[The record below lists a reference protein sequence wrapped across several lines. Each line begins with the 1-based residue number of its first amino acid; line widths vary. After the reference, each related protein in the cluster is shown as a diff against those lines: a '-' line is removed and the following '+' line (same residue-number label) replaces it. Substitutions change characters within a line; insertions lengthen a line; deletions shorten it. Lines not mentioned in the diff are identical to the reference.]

1 MLRRG
6 ISHIYN
12 LEGLMTFRKFTN
24 LLLSI
29 FLAFAFISCNQV
41 AGGIEDGTSMAS
53 LKISVENEPLNRSI
67 IADEA
72 DIFKVGDAGLTYV
85 LSGISKE
92 SGKTLD
98 AQTVTLTEKS
108 TGHYSFNET
117 IYLAAKKWVL
127 TLVAYTTYNG
137 ENDPGNVAVLKGT
150 SLVDLT
156 NGTGTANFVMG
167 IKGLSTKAQATITAK
182 IPDSDKLTSKYTIG
196 IYNKRDGSVIT
207 EKKDVAVTASTEFD
221 INYIAD
227 PVEPGNYI
235 FKVIFYDI
243 AGKVVGSYFD
253 TIIFE
258 PGVNFDYDLGTIDV
272 IGKKP
277 AIPEN
282 LKVFLINDSETLDTY
297 NVRVTWDRSALTA
310 NYELEL
316 ITFTSDGNPSD
327 TKTSKIY
334 GIKSM
339 DPDDDTLVDFV
350 GSNIIGPDS
359 SAMLSCDNSC
369 VLTLQLGK
377 VYEIKLRARNYI
389 AASEWQERID
399 ADDETGYTGFKIG
412 NEAAPIRI
420 NRLRI
425 DYNLSSGTLK
435 EFTGGTETATY
446 TQKYAEYK
454 SWNSTLPSTDL
465 LSISETEPQD
475 GYTLKFGDSQFK
487 GWYEDSTETATE
499 VTNFSY
505 TNLSVVAKYGQSFAS
520 DISNAEREKDLERS
534 DIKISAKNDGT
545 TFAEVTADALSGSY
559 IIPRLDDNGKLNT
572 IKVAVNTTDEKYTDV
587 RFTITS
593 TVSQIIYNLSTK
605 ELVNSI
611 ETEFK
616 TDEFDAGK
624 YQITVTA
631 NTKNSTNREQ
641 QFIIELQ

>member
-1 MLRRG
+1 
-6 ISHIYN
+6 
-12 LEGLMTFRKFTN
+12 MTFRKFTN
-24 LLLSI
+24 LLLSVL
-29 FLAFAFISCNQV
+29 LAFAFISCNQV
-41 AGGIEDGTSMAS
+41 AGGIEDGASMAS

-67 IADEA
+67 MASDT
-72 DIFKVGDAGLTYV
+72 DIFKVGNAGITYI
-85 LSGISKE
+85 LSGVSKE
-92 SGKTLD
+92 SGKNLD
-98 AQTVTLTEKS
+98 PTTVTLTEKGADLY
-108 TGHYSFNET
+108 TFNET

-167 IKGLSTKAQATITAK
+167 IKGLSTKATATITAK
-182 IPDSDKLTSKYTIG
+182 VPDSDQLTSKYTIG

-207 EKKDVAVTASTEFD
+207 EKQDVGVTASTEFN
-221 INYIAD
+221 INYTAD

-235 FKVIFYDI
+235 FKVIFYNL

-253 TIIFE
+253 TIIIE
-258 PGVNFDYDLGTIDV
+258 PGVNFTYDLGTLDV

-277 AIPEN
+277 SVPEN
-282 LKVFLINDSETLDTY
+282 LKAFLVNDSETLDTY
-297 NVRVTWDRSALTA
+297 DVLVTWDRSALTA

-339 DPDDDTLVDFV
+339 DPNDDTLENFV

-377 VYEIKLRARNYI
+377 VYEIRLRARNYI

-399 ADDETGYTGFKIG
+399 ADDETGYTGFKAG
-412 NEAAPIRI
+412 DDENPIRI

-435 EFTGGTETATY
+435 EFTGGAETAKY

-454 SWNSTLPSTDL
+454 SWHQNLADTTL
-465 LSISETEPQD
+465 LSISETEPQA
-475 GYTLKFGDSQFK
+475 GYTLKFGDSQFT
-487 GWYEDSTETATE
+487 GWYENSTETAAKVE
-499 VTNFSY
+499 NFTY
-505 TNLSVVAKYGQSFAS
+505 KNLSVVAKYGQSFGS

-534 DIKISAKNDGT
+534 DIKISAKNDGAAFT
-545 TFAEVTADALSGSY
+545 DITADTNSGSY
-559 IIPRLDDNGKLNT
+559 IIPRLDDKGDLNT

-593 TVSQIIYNLSTK
+593 TISQIIYNLSTK
-605 ELVNSI
+605 EVLDSM

-641 QFIIELQ
+641 QFIIEIQ

>member
-1 MLRRG
+1 
-6 ISHIYN
+6 
-12 LEGLMTFRKFTN
+12 MTFRKFTN

-67 IADEA
+67 MAGDA
-72 DIFKVGDAGLTYV
+72 DIFKVGDAGITYI
-85 LSGISKE
+85 LSGVSKE
-92 SGKTLD
+92 SGKKLD
-98 AQTVTLTEKS
+98 PTTVTLTEKGE
-108 TGHYSFNET
+108 GHYTFNET

-127 TLVAYTTYNG
+127 TLVAYTTYIG
-137 ENDPGNVAVLKGT
+137 ENDPGNVAVLKGI

-156 NGTGTANFVMG
+156 NGNGTANFVMG

-182 IPDSDKLTSKYTIG
+182 IPDSDKLTTSYTIG
-196 IYNKRDGSVIT
+196 IYNKRDGSKIT
-207 EKKDVAVTASTEFD
+207 EQNNPITSATEFN
-221 INYIAD
+221 INYTAD

-235 FKVIFYDI
+235 FKVIFRNQD
-243 AGKVVGSYFD
+243 KVVGSYFD
-253 TIIFE
+253 TIIIE
-258 PGVNFDYDLGTIDV
+258 PGVNFTYDLGTLDV

-277 AIPEN
+277 SVPEN
-282 LKVFLINDSETLDTY
+282 LKAFLVNNSETLDTY
-297 NVRVTWDRSALTA
+297 DVLVTWDRSALAA

-316 ITFTSDGNPSD
+316 ITFTTDGNPND

-339 DPDDDTLVDFV
+339 DPDNDTLENFV
-350 GSNIIGPDS
+350 GSSIIGPES

-377 VYEIKLRARNYI
+377 VYEIRLRARNYI

-399 ADDETGYTGFKIG
+399 AVDETGYTGFKIG

-454 SWNSTLPSTDL
+454 SWNSTLASTEL

-487 GWYEDSTETATE
+487 GWYEDSTETAE
-499 VTNFSY
+499 KVENFTY
-505 TNLSVVAKYGQSFAS
+505 KNLSVVAKYGQSFAS
-520 DISNAEREKDLERS
+520 DISNTEREKDLERD
-534 DIKISAKNDGT
+534 DIKIYAKNDGT
-545 TFAEVTADALSGSY
+545 NSVEVTADALSGSY
-559 IIPRLDDNGKLNT
+559 IIPRLDNNGKLNT
-572 IKVAVNTTDEKYTDV
+572 IKVTVNTTGEKYTDV

-593 TVSQIIYNLSTK
+593 TVSQIIYNLSTN
-605 ELVNSI
+605 ELVDSM
-611 ETEFK
+611 ETEF
-616 TDEFDAGK
+616 TTGEFDAGK

>member
-1 MLRRG
+1 
-6 ISHIYN
+6 
-12 LEGLMTFRKFTN
+12 MTFRKFTN
-24 LLLSI
+24 LLLSVL
-29 FLAFAFISCNQV
+29 LAFAFISCNQV
-41 AGGIEDGTSMAS
+41 AGGIEDGGSMAS

-67 IADEA
+67 MASDTE
-72 DIFKVGDAGLTYV
+72 IFEVGDTGITYV

-98 AQTVTLTEKS
+98 ATTVTLTEQG

-117 IYLAAKKWVL
+117 IYLAAKKWLL
-127 TLVAYTTYNG
+127 TLVAYKTYNG
-137 ENDPGNVAVLKGT
+137 ENDPGNIAVLKGT

-167 IKGLSTKAQATITAK
+167 IKGLTTTAQATITAK
-182 IPDSDKLTSKYTIG
+182 VPDSDKLTSKYTIG
-196 IYNKRDGSVIT
+196 IYDKRNDSVIT
-207 EKKDVAVTASTEFD
+207 EKRDVAVTASTEFN
-221 INYIAD
+221 INYTTDSVA
-227 PVEPGNYI
+227 PGNYI
-235 FKVIFYDI
+235 FKVIFYDK

-258 PGVNFDYDLGTIDV
+258 PGVNFTKDLGTIDV

-277 AIPEN
+277 AIPKN

-316 ITFTSDGNPSD
+316 ITFNTDGNSSD

-339 DPDDDTLVDFV
+339 DPNDDTLENFV
-350 GSNIIGPDS
+350 GSSIIGPDS

-377 VYEIKLRARNYI
+377 VYEIRLRARNYI
-389 AASEWQERID
+389 AASQWQERID
-399 ADDETGYTGFKIG
+399 ADDEAGFTGFKTEDDA
-412 NEAAPIRI
+412 NPIRI

-435 EFTGGTETATY
+435 EFTGGAETVSY

-454 SWNSTLPSTDL
+454 SWNSTLASTDL

-475 GYTLKFGDSQFK
+475 GYTLKFGDSQFT
-487 GWYEDSTETATE
+487 GWYENSTETAAKVE
-499 VTNFSY
+499 NFTY
-505 TNLSVVAKYGQSFAS
+505 KNLSVVAKYAQSLGS

-534 DIKISAKNDGT
+534 DIKIYAKNDGT
-545 TFAEVTADALSGSY
+545 NSAEITANALSGSY
-559 IIPRLDDNGKLNT
+559 IIPRLDDNGDLNT
-572 IKVAVNTTDEKYTDV
+572 IKVAVNTTGEKYTDV
-587 RFTITS
+587 KFTLTS
-593 TVSQIIYNLSTK
+593 TISQITYNFSTD
-605 ELVNSI
+605 ELFDSMA
-611 ETEFK
+611 TEF
-616 TDEFDAGK
+616 TTSEFDAGK
-624 YQITVTA
+624 YQLTVIA

-641 QFIIELQ
+641 QFIIEIQ

>member
-1 MLRRG
+1 
-6 ISHIYN
+6 
-12 LEGLMTFRKFTN
+12 MTFRKFTN
-24 LLLSI
+24 LLLSVL
-29 FLAFAFISCNQV
+29 LAFAFISCNQV
-41 AGGIEDGTSMAS
+41 AGGIEDGASMAS

-67 IADEA
+67 MASNTE
-72 DIFKVGDAGLTYV
+72 IFKVGAAGITYI
-85 LSGISKE
+85 LSGVSKE
-92 SGKTLD
+92 SGKKLD
-98 AQTVTLTEKS
+98 PTDVTLTEKGE
-108 TGHYSFNET
+108 GHYTFNET

-137 ENDPGNVAVLKGT
+137 ENDPGNIAVLKGT

-167 IKGLSTKAQATITAK
+167 IKGLTTTAQATITAK
-182 IPDSDKLTSKYTIG
+182 VPDSDKLTSKYTIG
-196 IYNKRDGSVIT
+196 IYDKRNDSVIT
-207 EKKDVAVTASTEFD
+207 EKRDVAVTASTEFN
-221 INYIAD
+221 INYITE

-258 PGVNFDYDLGTIDV
+258 PGVNFTKDLGTIDV

-297 NVRVTWDRSALTA
+297 NVRVTWDRSVLTA

-316 ITFTSDGNPSD
+316 ITFNTDGKPSD

-339 DPDDDTLVDFV
+339 DEAEPTLEDFV
-350 GSNIIGPDS
+350 GSSIIGPDS

-369 VLTLQLGK
+369 ILTLQLGK
-377 VYEIKLRARNYI
+377 VYEIRLRARNYI

-399 ADDETGYTGFKIG
+399 ADDEIGFTGFKVRDDA
-412 NEAAPIRI
+412 NPIRI

-435 EFTGGTETATY
+435 EFTGGAETSY

-454 SWNSTLPSTDL
+454 SWNSTLVNTEL

-475 GYTLKFGDSQFK
+475 GYTLKFGDSQFT
-487 GWYEDSTETATE
+487 GWYEDSTENAAKVE
-499 VTNFSY
+499 NFTY
-505 TNLSVVAKYGQSFAS
+505 KNLSVVAKYGQALTS
-520 DISNAEREKDLERS
+520 DITNAEREKDLERR
-534 DIKISAKNDGT
+534 DIKIYSKNDGT
-545 TFAEVTADALSGSY
+545 TSTEVTADPLSGSY
-559 IIPRLDDNGKLNT
+559 IIPRLDDNGDLNT

-593 TVSQIIYNLSTK
+593 TISQIIYNLSTK
-605 ELVNSI
+605 EVLDSM

-616 TDEFDAGK
+616 TGEFDAGK
-624 YQITVTA
+624 YQITVIA

-641 QFIIELQ
+641 QFIIEIQ

>member
-1 MLRRG
+1 
-6 ISHIYN
+6 
-12 LEGLMTFRKFTN
+12 MTFRKFTN

-67 IADEA
+67 MASDT
-72 DIFKVGDAGLTYV
+72 DIFKVGDAGITYI
-85 LSGISKE
+85 LSGVSKE
-92 SGKTLD
+92 SGKTL
-98 AQTVTLTEKS
+98 APQPVTLTEKS
-108 TGHYSFNET
+108 ADHYTFNET

-127 TLVAYTTYNG
+127 TLVAYKTYIG
-137 ENDPGNVAVLKGT
+137 ENDPGNIAVLKGT

-167 IKGLSTKAQATITAK
+167 IKGLTTTAQATITAK
-182 IPDSDKLTSKYTIG
+182 VPDSDKLTSKYTIG
-196 IYNKRDGSVIT
+196 IYDKRNDSVIT
-207 EKKDVAVTASTEFD
+207 EKRDVAVTASTEFN
-221 INYIAD
+221 INYITE

-258 PGVNFDYDLGTIDV
+258 PGVNFAYDLGTLDV

-277 AIPEN
+277 SVPEN
-282 LKVFLINDSETLDTY
+282 LKAFLVNDSETLDTY
-297 NVRVTWDRSALTA
+297 DVRVTWNRSALAA

-316 ITFTSDGNPSD
+316 ITFTTDGNPSD

-339 DPDDDTLVDFV
+339 DPDDDTLENFV
-350 GSNIIGPDS
+350 GSSIIGPDS

-389 AASEWQERID
+389 AASEWQTRLD
-399 ADDETGYTGFKIG
+399 ADDDDENGYTGFKTG
-412 NEAAPIRI
+412 DDDSPIRI

-425 DYNLSSGTLK
+425 DYNLSSGTLT
-435 EFTGGTETATY
+435 EFIGGTLHETY

-454 SWNSTLPSTDL
+454 SWNSTLASTAL

-487 GWYEDSTETATE
+487 GWYEDSTESAE
-499 VTNFSY
+499 KVENFTY
-505 TNLSVVAKYGQSFAS
+505 KNLSVVAKYGQSFGS
-520 DISNAEREKDLERS
+520 DISNAEREKDLERD
-534 DIKISAKNDGT
+534 DITISAKNDGT
-545 TFAEVTADALSGSY
+545 NYAEVTADALSGSY
-559 IIPRLDDNGKLNT
+559 IIPRLDDNGDLNT
-572 IKVAVNTTDEKYTDV
+572 IKVAVDTTGEKYTDV

-593 TVSQIIYNLSTK
+593 TVSQIIYNLSTN
-605 ELVNSI
+605 ELVDSM

-616 TDEFDAGK
+616 TGEFDAGK

>member
-1 MLRRG
+1 
-6 ISHIYN
+6 
-12 LEGLMTFRKFTN
+12 MTFRKFTN

-67 IADEA
+67 IADDA
-72 DIFKVGDAGLTYV
+72 DIFKVGDAGITYV
-85 LSGISKE
+85 LSGVSKE

-98 AQTVTLTEKS
+98 PTTVELTEKS
-108 TGHYSFNET
+108 AGHYTFNET

-127 TLVAYTTYNG
+127 TLVAYTTYTV

-182 IPDSDKLTSKYTIG
+182 IPDSDKLTTSYTIG
-196 IYNKRDGSVIT
+196 IYNKRDGSKIT
-207 EKKDVAVTASTEFD
+207 EQNNPITSATEFN
-221 INYIAD
+221 INYTAD

-235 FKVIFYDI
+235 FKVIFRNQD
-243 AGKVVGSYFD
+243 KVVGSYFD
-253 TIIFE
+253 TIIIE
-258 PGVNFDYDLGTIDV
+258 PGVNFTYDLGTLDV

-277 AIPEN
+277 SVPEN
-282 LKVFLINDSETLDTY
+282 LQAFLINDSETLDTY
-297 NVRVTWDRSALTA
+297 DVRVTWDRSALTA

-316 ITFTSDGNPSD
+316 ITFATDGNPTD
-327 TKTSKIY
+327 TTKTSKIY

-339 DPDDDTLVDFV
+339 DPDNDTLENFV
-350 GSNIIGPDS
+350 GSSIIGPES

-377 VYEIKLRARNYI
+377 VYEIRLRARNYI

-399 ADDETGYTGFKIG
+399 AGDETGYTGFKTG
-412 NEAAPIRI
+412 DDDSPIRI

-435 EFTGGTETATY
+435 EFTGGTQTANY

-454 SWNSTLPSTDL
+454 SWNSTLASTAL

-487 GWYEDSTETATE
+487 GWYEDSTESAE
-499 VTNFSY
+499 KVENFTY
-505 TNLSVVAKYGQSFAS
+505 KNLSVVAKYGQSFGS

-545 TFAEVTADALSGSY
+545 NFVEVTADVLSGSY

-572 IKVAVNTTDEKYTDV
+572 IKVAVNTTGEKYTDV

-593 TVSQIIYNLSTK
+593 TVSQIIYNLSTN
-605 ELVNSI
+605 ELVDSM
-611 ETEFK
+611 ETEF
-616 TDEFDAGK
+616 TTGEFDAGK

>member
-1 MLRRG
+1 
-6 ISHIYN
+6 
-12 LEGLMTFRKFTN
+12 MTFRKFTN
-24 LLLSI
+24 LLLSVL
-29 FLAFAFISCNQV
+29 LAFAFISCNQV
-41 AGGIEDGTSMAS
+41 AGGIEDGASMAS

-67 IADEA
+67 MASDT
-72 DIFKVGDAGLTYV
+72 DIFKVGNAGITYI
-85 LSGISKE
+85 LSGVSKE
-92 SGKTLD
+92 SGKNLD
-98 AQTVTLTEKS
+98 PTTVTLTEKGADLY
-108 TGHYSFNET
+108 TFNET

-167 IKGLSTKAQATITAK
+167 IKGLSTKATATITAK
-182 IPDSDKLTSKYTIG
+182 VPDSDQLTSKYTIG

-207 EKKDVAVTASTEFD
+207 EKQDVGVTASTEFN
-221 INYIAD
+221 INYTAD

-235 FKVIFYDI
+235 FKVIFYNL

-253 TIIFE
+253 TIIIE
-258 PGVNFDYDLGTIDV
+258 PGVNFTYDLGTLDV

-277 AIPEN
+277 SVPEN
-282 LKVFLINDSETLDTY
+282 LKAFLVNDSETLDTY
-297 NVRVTWDRSALTA
+297 DVLVTWDRSVLTA

-339 DPDDDTLVDFV
+339 DPNDDTLENFV

-377 VYEIKLRARNYI
+377 VYEIRLRARNYI

-399 ADDETGYTGFKIG
+399 ADDKTDYTGFKIG
-412 NEAAPIRI
+412 DNANPTRI

-435 EFTGGTETATY
+435 EFTGGAETATY

-454 SWNSTLPSTDL
+454 SWNSTLANTEL

-475 GYTLKFGDSQFK
+475 GYTLKFGDSQFT
-487 GWYEDSTETATE
+487 GWYKDSTENAAKVE
-499 VTNFSY
+499 NFTY
-505 TNLSVVAKYGQSFAS
+505 ENLSVVAKYGQALAS
-520 DISNAEREKDLERS
+520 DITNAEREKDLERS
-534 DIKISAKNDGT
+534 DIKIYSKNDGT
-545 TFAEVTADALSGSY
+545 TSTEVTADELSGSY
-559 IIPRLDDNGKLNT
+559 IIPRLDDNGNLNT
-572 IKVAVNTTDEKYTDV
+572 IKVAVNTTGEKYTDV
-587 RFTITS
+587 KFTLTS
-593 TVSQIIYNLSTK
+593 TISQITYNFSTK
-605 ELVNSI
+605 ELVDSMA
-611 ETEFK
+611 TEF
-616 TDEFDAGK
+616 TTSEFDAGK
-624 YQITVTA
+624 YQLTVIA

-641 QFIIELQ
+641 QFIIEIQ

>member
-41 AGGIEDGTSMAS
+41 AGGIEDGASMAS

-72 DIFKVGDAGLTYV
+72 DIFKVGNAGLTYV

-98 AQTVTLTEKS
+98 AQTVTITEKS
-108 TGHYSFNET
+108 TGNYTFNET

-182 IPDSDKLTSKYTIG
+182 ILDSDKLTTSYTIG
-196 IYNKRDGSVIT
+196 IYNKRDGSKIT
-207 EKKDVAVTASTEFD
+207 EQNNPITSATEFN
-221 INYIAD
+221 INYTAD

-235 FKVIFYDI
+235 FKVIFRNQD
-243 AGKVVGSYFD
+243 KVVGSYFD
-253 TIIFE
+253 TIIIE
-258 PGVNFDYDLGTIDV
+258 PGVNFTYDLGTLDV

-277 AIPEN
+277 SVPEN
-282 LKVFLINDSETLDTY
+282 LKAFLVNDSETLDTY
-297 NVRVTWDRSALTA
+297 DVLVTWDRSALTA

-316 ITFTSDGNPSD
+316 ITFTTDGNPND

-339 DPDDDTLVDFV
+339 NPDDDTLENFV
-350 GSNIIGPDS
+350 GSSIIGPDS

-377 VYEIKLRARNYI
+377 VYEIRLRARNYI

-399 ADDETGYTGFKIG
+399 ADDKTDYTGFKIG
-412 NEAAPIRI
+412 DNANPIRI

-435 EFTGGTETATY
+435 EFTGGAETATY

-454 SWNSTLPSTDL
+454 SWNSTLASTEL

-534 DIKISAKNDGT
+534 DIKISAKNDGAAFT
-545 TFAEVTADALSGSY
+545 DITADTNSGSY
-559 IIPRLDDNGKLNT
+559 IIPRLDDKGDLNT

-593 TVSQIIYNLSTK
+593 TISQIIYNLSTK
-605 ELVNSI
+605 EVLDSM

>member
-1 MLRRG
+1 
-6 ISHIYN
+6 
-12 LEGLMTFRKFTN
+12 MTFRKFTN
-24 LLLSI
+24 LLLSVL
-29 FLAFAFISCNQV
+29 LAFAFISCNQV
-41 AGGIEDGTSMAS
+41 AGGIEDGASMAS

-67 IADEA
+67 MANDT
-72 DIFKVGDAGLTYV
+72 DIFKVGATGITYV

-98 AQTVTLTEKS
+98 ATTVTLTKQG
-108 TGHYSFNET
+108 TGSYSFNET
-117 IYLAAKKWVL
+117 IYLAAKKWLL
-127 TLVAYTTYNG
+127 TLVAYKTYNG
-137 ENDPGNVAVLKGT
+137 ENDPGNIAVLKGT

-167 IKGLSTKAQATITAK
+167 IKGLTTTAQATITAK
-182 IPDSDKLTSKYTIG
+182 VPDSDTLTSKYTIG
-196 IYNKRDGSVIT
+196 IYDKRNDSVIT
-207 EKKDVAVTASTEFD
+207 EKRDVAVTASTEFN
-221 INYIAD
+221 INYKTE

-243 AGKVVGSYFD
+243 TGKVVGSYFD

-258 PGVNFDYDLGTIDV
+258 PGVNFTKDLGTIDV

-316 ITFTSDGNPSD
+316 ITFNTDGNSSD

-339 DPDDDTLVDFV
+339 DPSEPALEDFV
-350 GSNIIGPDS
+350 GSSIIGPDS

-369 VLTLQLGK
+369 ILTLQLGK
-377 VYEIKLRARNYI
+377 VYEIRLRARNYI

-399 ADDETGYTGFKIG
+399 ADDKTDYTGFKIG
-412 NEAAPIRI
+412 DNANPIRI

-435 EFTGGTETATY
+435 EFTGGAETATY

-454 SWNSTLPSTDL
+454 SWNSTLASTEL

-475 GYTLKFGDSQFK
+475 GYTLKFGDSQFT
-487 GWYEDSTETATE
+487 GWYKDSTENATKVE
-499 VTNFSY
+499 NFTY
-505 TNLSVVAKYGQSFAS
+505 ENLSVVAKYGQALAS
-520 DISNAEREKDLERS
+520 DITNAEREKDLERS
-534 DIKISAKNDGT
+534 DIKIYSKNDGT
-545 TFAEVTADALSGSY
+545 TSTEVTADTLSGSY
-559 IIPRLDDNGKLNT
+559 IISRLDDKGDLNT

-587 RFTITS
+587 KFTLTS
-593 TVSQIIYNLSTK
+593 TISQITYNFTTNEQVDSMA
-605 ELVNSI
+605 
-611 ETEFK
+611 TEF
-616 TDEFDAGK
+616 TTSEFDAGK
-624 YQITVTA
+624 YQLTVIA

-641 QFIIELQ
+641 QFIIEIQ

>member
-1 MLRRG
+1 
-6 ISHIYN
+6 
-12 LEGLMTFRKFTN
+12 MTFRKFTN
-24 LLLSI
+24 LLLSVL
-29 FLAFAFISCNQV
+29 LAFAFISCNQV
-41 AGGIEDGTSMAS
+41 AGGIEDGASMAS

-67 IADEA
+67 MADND
-72 DIFKVGDAGLTYV
+72 DIFKIGDAGITYV
-85 LSGISKE
+85 LSGVSKE

-98 AQTVTLTEKS
+98 PTTVTLTEKGA
-108 TGHYSFNET
+108 GHYTFSET

-167 IKGLSTKAQATITAK
+167 IKGLTTTAQATITAK
-182 IPDSDKLTSKYTIG
+182 VPDSDKLTTSYTIG
-196 IYNKRDGSVIT
+196 IYNKRDGSKIT
-207 EKKDVAVTASTEFD
+207 EQNNPITSATEFN
-221 INYIAD
+221 INYTAD

-235 FKVIFYDI
+235 FKVIFRNQD
-243 AGKVVGSYFD
+243 KVVGSYFD
-253 TIIFE
+253 TIIIE
-258 PGVNFDYDLGTIDV
+258 PGVNFTYNLGTLDV

-277 AIPEN
+277 SVPEN
-282 LKVFLINDSETLDTY
+282 LKAFLVNDSETLDTY
-297 NVRVTWDRSALTA
+297 DVLVTWDRSALTA

-316 ITFTSDGNPSD
+316 ITFTTDGNPND

-339 DPDDDTLVDFV
+339 DPSEPTLEDFV
-350 GSNIIGPDS
+350 GSSIIGPDS

-369 VLTLQLGK
+369 ILTLQLGK

-389 AASEWQERID
+389 AASEWQKRID
-399 ADDETGYTGFKIG
+399 ADDEAGFTGFKTG
-412 NEAAPIRI
+412 DDANPIRI

-435 EFTGGTETATY
+435 EFTGGAENTIY

-454 SWNSTLPSTDL
+454 SWNSTLANTKL

-475 GYTLKFGDSQFK
+475 GYTLKFGDSQFT
-487 GWYEDSTETATE
+487 GWYENSTENAE
-499 VTNFSY
+499 KVENFTY
-505 TNLSVVAKYGQSFAS
+505 ENLSVVAKYGQALAS
-520 DISNAEREKDLERS
+520 EITNAEREKDLERS
-534 DIKISAKNDGT
+534 DIKIYSKNDGT
-545 TFAEVTADALSGSY
+545 TSTEVTANALSGSY
-559 IIPRLDDNGKLNT
+559 IIPRLDDNGDLNT
-572 IKVAVNTTDEKYTDV
+572 IKVAVNTTGEKYTDV
-587 RFTITS
+587 KFTLTS
-593 TVSQIIYNLSTK
+593 TISQITYNFTTN
-605 ELVNSI
+605 ELVDSM

>member
-1 MLRRG
+1 
-6 ISHIYN
+6 
-12 LEGLMTFRKFTN
+12 MTFRKFTN
-24 LLLSI
+24 LLLSVL
-29 FLAFAFISCNQV
+29 LAFAFISCNQV
-41 AGGIEDGTSMAS
+41 AGGIEDGASMAS

-67 IADEA
+67 MASDT
-72 DIFKVGDAGLTYV
+72 DIFKVGDTGITYV

-98 AQTVTLTEKS
+98 ATTVTLTEQG

-117 IYLAAKKWVL
+117 IYLAAKKWLL
-127 TLVAYTTYNG
+127 TLVAYKTYNG
-137 ENDPGNVAVLKGT
+137 ENDPGNIAVLKGT

-167 IKGLSTKAQATITAK
+167 IKGLTTTAQATITAK

-196 IYNKRDGSVIT
+196 IYDKRNDSVIT
-207 EKKDVAVTASTEFD
+207 EKRDVAVTASTEFN
-221 INYIAD
+221 INYKTE

-243 AGKVVGSYFD
+243 VGKVVGSYFD

-258 PGVNFDYDLGTIDV
+258 PGVNFTKDLGTIDV

-277 AIPEN
+277 AIPKN

-297 NVRVTWDRSALTA
+297 NVRVTWDRSVLTA

-316 ITFTSDGNPSD
+316 ITFNTDGKPSD

-339 DPDDDTLVDFV
+339 DEAEPTLEDFV
-350 GSNIIGPDS
+350 GSSIIGPDS

-369 VLTLQLGK
+369 ILTLQLGK
-377 VYEIKLRARNYI
+377 VYEIRLRARNYI

-399 ADDETGYTGFKIG
+399 ADDEAGFTGFKTG
-412 NEAAPIRI
+412 DDANPIRI

-435 EFTGGTETATY
+435 EFTGGAETSY

-454 SWNSTLPSTDL
+454 SWNSTLVNTEL

-475 GYTLKFGDSQFK
+475 GYTLKFGDSQFT
-487 GWYEDSTETATE
+487 GWYEDSTENAAKVE
-499 VTNFSY
+499 NFTY
-505 TNLSVVAKYGQSFAS
+505 ENLSVVAKYGQALTS
-520 DISNAEREKDLERS
+520 DITNAERQKDL
-534 DIKISAKNDGT
+534 
-545 TFAEVTADALSGSY
+545 
-559 IIPRLDDNGKLNT
+559 
-572 IKVAVNTTDEKYTDV
+572 
-587 RFTITS
+587 
-593 TVSQIIYNLSTK
+593 
-605 ELVNSI
+605 
-611 ETEFK
+611 
-616 TDEFDAGK
+616 
-624 YQITVTA
+624 
-631 NTKNSTNREQ
+631 
-641 QFIIELQ
+641 

>member
-67 IADEA
+67 MAT
-72 DIFKVGDAGLTYV
+72 DIFKVGDAGITTYV
-85 LSGISKE
+85 LSGVSKE
-92 SGKTLD
+92 SDKTL
-98 AQTVTLTEKS
+98 APQPVTLTEKS
-108 TGHYSFNET
+108 EGHYTFNET
-117 IYLAAKKWVL
+117 IYLEAKKWVL

-137 ENDPGNVAVLKGT
+137 ENDSGNVAVLKGT

-167 IKGLSTKAQATITAK
+167 IKGLTTTAQATITAK
-182 IPDSDKLTSKYTIG
+182 VPDSDKLTSKYTIG
-196 IYNKRDGSVIT
+196 IYDKRNDSAIT
-207 EKKDVAVTASTEFD
+207 EKRDVGVTESTEFN
-221 INYIAD
+221 INYTTDSVA
-227 PVEPGNYI
+227 PGNYI
-235 FKVIFYDI
+235 FKVIFYDK

-258 PGVNFDYDLGTIDV
+258 PGVNFTKDLGTIDV

-277 AIPEN
+277 AIPKN

-316 ITFTSDGNPSD
+316 ITFNTDGNPND

-339 DPDDDTLVDFV
+339 DEAEPTLEDFV
-350 GSNIIGPDS
+350 GSSIIGPDS

-369 VLTLQLGK
+369 ILTLQLGK
-377 VYEIKLRARNYI
+377 VYEIRLRARNYI
-389 AASEWQERID
+389 AASEWQTRLD
-399 ADDETGYTGFKIG
+399 ADDETGYTGF
-412 NEAAPIRI
+412 EAGDAVSPIRI

-435 EFTGGTETATY
+435 EFTGGTQTATY

-454 SWNSTLPSTDL
+454 SWNSTLASTDL

-475 GYTLKFGDSQFK
+475 GYTLKFGDSQFT
-487 GWYEDSTETATE
+487 GWYEDSTENAAKVE
-499 VTNFSY
+499 NFTY
-505 TNLSVVAKYGQSFAS
+505 ENLAVVAKYGQALAS
-520 DISNAEREKDLERS
+520 DITNAEREKDLERS
-534 DIKISAKNDGT
+534 DIKIYSKNDGT
-545 TFAEVTADALSGSY
+545 TSTEVTADALSGSY
-559 IIPRLDDNGKLNT
+559 IIPRLDDNGDLNT
-572 IKVAVNTTDEKYTDV
+572 IKVAVNTTGEKYTDV

-593 TVSQIIYNLSTK
+593 TVSQIIYNLTTN

-616 TDEFDAGK
+616 TGEFDAGK

-631 NTKNSTNREQ
+631 NTENSTNREQ

>member
-1 MLRRG
+1 
-6 ISHIYN
+6 
-12 LEGLMTFRKFTN
+12 MTFRKFTN
-24 LLLSI
+24 LLLSVL
-29 FLAFAFISCNQV
+29 LAFAFISCNQV
-41 AGGIEDGTSMAS
+41 AGGIEDGASMAS

-67 IADEA
+67 MASDTEIS
-72 DIFKVGDAGLTYV
+72 KVGDTGITYV

-98 AQTVTLTEKS
+98 ATIVTLTAQG

-117 IYLAAKKWVL
+117 IYLAAKKWLL
-127 TLVAYTTYNG
+127 TLVAYKTYTS
-137 ENDPGNVAVLKGT
+137 ENDPGNIAVLKGT

-167 IKGLSTKAQATITAK
+167 IKGLTTTAQATITAK
-182 IPDSDKLTSKYTIG
+182 VPDSDKLTSKYTIG
-196 IYNKRDGSVIT
+196 IYDKRNDSVIT
-207 EKKDVAVTASTEFD
+207 EKSDVGVTESTEFN
-221 INYIAD
+221 INYTTDSVA
-227 PVEPGNYI
+227 PGNYI
-235 FKVIFYDI
+235 FKVIFYDK

-282 LKVFLINDSETLDTY
+282 LKVFLIDDSETLDTY

-316 ITFTSDGNPSD
+316 ITFNTDGNPND

-339 DPDDDTLVDFV
+339 DEAEPALEDFV
-350 GSNIIGPDS
+350 GSSIIGPDS

-369 VLTLQLGK
+369 ILTLQLGK
-377 VYEIKLRARNYI
+377 VYEIRLRARNYI
-389 AASEWQERID
+389 AASEWQKRID
-399 ADDETGYTGFKIG
+399 ADDEAGFTGFKTG
-412 NEAAPIRI
+412 DDANPIRI

-435 EFTGGTETATY
+435 EFTDGAETTIY

-454 SWNSTLPSTDL
+454 SWNSTLANTEL

-475 GYTLKFGDSQFK
+475 GYTLKFGDSQFT
-487 GWYEDSTETATE
+487 GWYEDSTENATKVE
-499 VTNFSY
+499 NFTY
-505 TNLSVVAKYGQSFAS
+505 ENLSVVAKYGQALTS
-520 DISNAEREKDLERS
+520 DITNAEREKDLERS
-534 DIKISAKNDGT
+534 DIKIYSKNDGT
-545 TFAEVTADALSGSY
+545 TSTEVTADTLSGSY
-559 IIPRLDDNGKLNT
+559 IIPRLDDNGDLNT
-572 IKVAVNTTDEKYTDV
+572 IKVAVNTTGEKYTDV
-587 RFTITS
+587 KFTLTS
-593 TVSQIIYNLSTK
+593 TISQIIYNFSTN
-605 ELVNSI
+605 ELVDSM
-611 ETEFK
+611 ETEF
-616 TDEFDAGK
+616 TTSEFDAGK
-624 YQITVTA
+624 YQLTVIA

-641 QFIIELQ
+641 QFIIEIQ

>member
-1 MLRRG
+1 
-6 ISHIYN
+6 
-12 LEGLMTFRKFTN
+12 MTFRKFTN
-24 LLLSI
+24 LLLSVL
-29 FLAFAFISCNQV
+29 LAFAFISCNQV
-41 AGGIEDGTSMAS
+41 AGGIEDGASMAS

-67 IADEA
+67 MASNT
-72 DIFKVGDAGLTYV
+72 DIFKVGDSGITYV

-98 AQTVTLTEKS
+98 ATTVTLTEQG

-117 IYLAAKKWVL
+117 IYLAAKKWLL
-127 TLVAYTTYNG
+127 TLVAYKTYNG
-137 ENDPGNVAVLKGT
+137 ENDPGNIAVLKGT

-167 IKGLSTKAQATITAK
+167 IKGLTTTAQATITAK
-182 IPDSDKLTSKYTIG
+182 VPDSDKLTSKYTIG
-196 IYNKRDGSVIT
+196 IYDKRNDSVIT
-207 EKKDVAVTASTEFD
+207 EKSDVGVTESTEFN
-221 INYIAD
+221 INYTTDSVA
-227 PVEPGNYI
+227 PGNYI
-235 FKVIFYDI
+235 FKVIFYDK

-258 PGVNFDYDLGTIDV
+258 PGVNFTKDLGTIDV

-277 AIPEN
+277 AIPKN

-316 ITFTSDGNPSD
+316 ITFNTDGNSSD

-339 DPDDDTLVDFV
+339 DEAEPTLEDFV
-350 GSNIIGPDS
+350 GSSIIGPDS

-369 VLTLQLGK
+369 ILTLQLGK

-389 AASEWQERID
+389 AASQWQERID
-399 ADDETGYTGFKIG
+399 ADDDEDFTGFKAG
-412 NEAAPIRI
+412 DDANPIRI

-435 EFTGGTETATY
+435 EFTGGAENTIY

-454 SWNSTLPSTDL
+454 SWNSMLANTEL

-475 GYTLKFGDSQFK
+475 GYTLKFGDSQFT
-487 GWYEDSTETATE
+487 GWYEDSTENAAKVE
-499 VTNFSY
+499 NFTY
-505 TNLSVVAKYGQSFAS
+505 ENLSVVAKYGQALTS
-520 DISNAEREKDLERS
+520 DITNAEREKDLERS
-534 DIKISAKNDGT
+534 DIKIYSKNDGT
-545 TFAEVTADALSGSY
+545 TSTEVTADTLSGSY
-559 IIPRLDDNGKLNT
+559 IIPRLDDNGNLNT
-572 IKVAVNTTDEKYTDV
+572 IKVAVNTTGEKYTDV
-587 RFTITS
+587 KFTLTS
-593 TVSQIIYNLSTK
+593 TISQITYNFSTD
-605 ELVNSI
+605 ELDDSMA
-611 ETEFK
+611 TEF
-616 TDEFDAGK
+616 TTSEFDAGK
-624 YQITVTA
+624 YQLTVIA

-641 QFIIELQ
+641 QFIIEIQ

>member
-1 MLRRG
+1 
-6 ISHIYN
+6 
-12 LEGLMTFRKFTN
+12 MTFRKFTN
-24 LLLSI
+24 LLLSVL
-29 FLAFAFISCNQV
+29 LAFAFISCNQV
-41 AGGIEDGTSMAS
+41 AGGIEDGASMAS

-67 IADEA
+67 MASDTE
-72 DIFKVGDAGLTYV
+72 IFKVGDTGITYV

-98 AQTVTLTEKS
+98 AKIVTLTEQS

-117 IYLAAKKWVL
+117 IYLAAKKWLL
-127 TLVAYTTYNG
+127 TLVAYKTYNG
-137 ENDPGNVAVLKGT
+137 ENDPGNIAVLKGT

-167 IKGLSTKAQATITAK
+167 IKGLTTTAQATITAK
-182 IPDSDKLTSKYTIG
+182 VPDSDKLTSKYTIG
-196 IYNKRDGSVIT
+196 IYDKRNDSAIT
-207 EKKDVAVTASTEFD
+207 EKRDVGVTESTEFN
-221 INYIAD
+221 INYTTDSVA
-227 PVEPGNYI
+227 PGNYI
-235 FKVIFYDI
+235 FKVIFYDK

-258 PGVNFDYDLGTIDV
+258 PGVNFTKDLGTIDV

-277 AIPEN
+277 AIPKN

-316 ITFTSDGNPSD
+316 ITFNTDGNPND

-339 DPDDDTLVDFV
+339 DEAEPTLEDFV
-350 GSNIIGPDS
+350 GSSIIGPDS

-369 VLTLQLGK
+369 ILTLQLGK
-377 VYEIKLRARNYI
+377 VYEIRLRARNYI
-389 AASEWQERID
+389 AASEWQTRLD
-399 ADDETGYTGFKIG
+399 ADDETGYTGF
-412 NEAAPIRI
+412 EAGDAVSPIRI

-435 EFTGGTETATY
+435 EFTGGAETVSY

-454 SWNSTLPSTDL
+454 SWNSTLTNTKL

-475 GYTLKFGDSQFK
+475 GYTLKFGDSQFT
-487 GWYEDSTETATE
+487 GWYEDSTENAE
-499 VTNFSY
+499 KVENFTY
-505 TNLSVVAKYGQSFAS
+505 ENLSVVAKYGQALAS
-520 DISNAEREKDLERS
+520 DITNAEREKDLERS
-534 DIKISAKNDGT
+534 DIKIYSKNDGT
-545 TFAEVTADALSGSY
+545 NSAEITANALSGSY
-559 IIPRLDDNGKLNT
+559 IIPRLDDNGDLNT

-593 TVSQIIYNLSTK
+593 TVSQIIYTLSTK
-605 ELVNSI
+605 EFVDSKT
-611 ETEFK
+611 TEF
-616 TDEFDAGK
+616 TTSEFDAGK
-624 YQITVTA
+624 YQLTVIA

-641 QFIIELQ
+641 QFIIEIQ

>member
-1 MLRRG
+1 
-6 ISHIYN
+6 
-12 LEGLMTFRKFTN
+12 MTFRKFTN
-24 LLLSI
+24 LLLSVL
-29 FLAFAFISCNQV
+29 LAFAFISCNQV
-41 AGGIEDGTSMAS
+41 AGGIEDGASMAS

-67 IADEA
+67 MASDTE
-72 DIFKVGDAGLTYV
+72 IFKVGATGITYV

-98 AQTVTLTEKS
+98 ATTVTLTEQG

-117 IYLAAKKWVL
+117 IYLAAKKWLL
-127 TLVAYTTYNG
+127 TLVAYKTYNG
-137 ENDPGNVAVLKGT
+137 ENDPGNIAVLKGT

-167 IKGLSTKAQATITAK
+167 IKGLTTTAQATITAK
-182 IPDSDKLTSKYTIG
+182 VPDSDKLTSKYTIG
-196 IYNKRDGSVIT
+196 IYDKRNDSAIT
-207 EKKDVAVTASTEFD
+207 EKRDVAVTASTEFN
-221 INYIAD
+221 INYETE

-258 PGVNFDYDLGTIDV
+258 PGVNFTKDLGTIDV

-277 AIPEN
+277 AIPKN

-316 ITFTSDGNPSD
+316 ITFNTDGNPND

-339 DPDDDTLVDFV
+339 DPNDDTLENFV
-350 GSNIIGPDS
+350 GSSIIGPDS

-377 VYEIKLRARNYI
+377 VYEIRLRARNYI
-389 AASEWQERID
+389 AASQWQERID
-399 ADDETGYTGFKIG
+399 ADDEAGFTGFKARDDA
-412 NEAAPIRI
+412 NPIRI

-435 EFTGGTETATY
+435 EFTGGAENTIY

-454 SWNSTLPSTDL
+454 SWNSTLVNTEL

-475 GYTLKFGDSQFK
+475 GYTLKFGDSQFT
-487 GWYEDSTETATE
+487 GWYEDSTENAAKVE
-499 VTNFSY
+499 NFTY
-505 TNLSVVAKYGQSFAS
+505 KNLSVVAKYGQSFAS

-534 DIKISAKNDGT
+534 DIKIYAQNDGT

-559 IIPRLDDNGKLNT
+559 IIPRLDDNKKLNT
-572 IKVAVNTTDEKYTDV
+572 IKVAVNTTGEKYTDV

-593 TVSQIIYNLSTK
+593 TVSQIIYTLSTK
-605 ELVNSI
+605 EFVDSM

-616 TDEFDAGK
+616 TGEFDAGK

>member
-1 MLRRG
+1 
-6 ISHIYN
+6 
-12 LEGLMTFRKFTN
+12 MTFRKFTN
-24 LLLSI
+24 LLLSVL
-29 FLAFAFISCNQV
+29 LAFAFISCNQV
-41 AGGIEDGTSMAS
+41 AGGIEDGGSMAS

-67 IADEA
+67 MASDT
-72 DIFKVGDAGLTYV
+72 DIFKVGDTGITYV

-98 AQTVTLTEKS
+98 ATTVTLTEQG

-117 IYLAAKKWVL
+117 IYLAAKKWLL
-127 TLVAYTTYNG
+127 TLVAYKTYNG
-137 ENDPGNVAVLKGT
+137 ENDPGNIAVLKGT

-167 IKGLSTKAQATITAK
+167 IKGLTTTAQATITAK
-182 IPDSDKLTSKYTIG
+182 VPDSDKLTSKYTIG
-196 IYNKRDGSVIT
+196 IYDKRNDSVIT
-207 EKKDVAVTASTEFD
+207 EKRDLAVTASTEFN
-221 INYIAD
+221 INYETD

-258 PGVNFDYDLGTIDV
+258 PGVNFTKDLGTIDV

-282 LKVFLINDSETLDTY
+282 LKVFLIDNSETLDTY

-316 ITFTSDGNPSD
+316 ITFNTDGKPSD

-339 DPDDDTLVDFV
+339 DPSEPALEDFV
-350 GSNIIGPDS
+350 GSSIIGPDS

-369 VLTLQLGK
+369 ILTLQLGK
-377 VYEIKLRARNYI
+377 VYELRLRARNYI
-389 AASEWQERID
+389 AASQWQERID
-399 ADDETGYTGFKIG
+399 ADDEAGFTGFKVG
-412 NEAAPIRI
+412 DDANPIRI

-435 EFTGGTETATY
+435 EFTDGAETTIY

-454 SWNSTLPSTDL
+454 SWNSMLADTEL

-475 GYTLKFGDSQFK
+475 GYTLKFGDSQFT
-487 GWYEDSTETATE
+487 GWYEDSTENAAKVE
-499 VTNFSY
+499 NFTY
-505 TNLSVVAKYGQSFAS
+505 ENLSVVAKYGQALAS
-520 DISNAEREKDLERS
+520 DITNAEREKDLERS
-534 DIKISAKNDGT
+534 DIKIYSKNDGT
-545 TFAEVTADALSGSY
+545 TSTEVTADPVSGSY
-559 IIPRLDDNGKLNT
+559 IIPRLDNNGDLNN

-593 TVSQIIYNLSTK
+593 TISQIIYNLSTK
-605 ELVNSI
+605 EVLDSM

>member
-1 MLRRG
+1 
-6 ISHIYN
+6 
-12 LEGLMTFRKFTN
+12 MTFRKFTN
-24 LLLSI
+24 LLLSVL
-29 FLAFAFISCNQV
+29 LAFAFISCNQV
-41 AGGIEDGTSMAS
+41 AGGIEDGASMAS

-67 IADEA
+67 MASDT
-72 DIFKVGDAGLTYV
+72 DIFKVGNAGITYI
-85 LSGISKE
+85 LSGVSKE
-92 SGKTLD
+92 SGKNLD
-98 AQTVTLTEKS
+98 PTTVTLTEKGADLY
-108 TGHYSFNET
+108 TFNET
-117 IYLAAKKWVL
+117 IYLAAKKWLL
-127 TLVAYTTYNG
+127 TLVAYKTYNG

-167 IKGLSTKAQATITAK
+167 IKGLSTKATATITAK
-182 IPDSDKLTSKYTIG
+182 VPDSDQLTSKYTIG

-207 EKKDVAVTASTEFD
+207 EKQDVGVTASTEFN
-221 INYIAD
+221 INYTAD

-235 FKVIFYDI
+235 FKVIFYNL

-253 TIIFE
+253 TIIIE
-258 PGVNFDYDLGTIDV
+258 PGVNFTYDLGTLDV

-277 AIPEN
+277 SVPEN
-282 LKVFLINDSETLDTY
+282 LKAFLVNDSETLDTY
-297 NVRVTWDRSALTA
+297 DVLVTWDRSALTA

-339 DPDDDTLVDFV
+339 DPNDDTLENFV

-377 VYEIKLRARNYI
+377 VYEIRLRARNYI

-399 ADDETGYTGFKIG
+399 ADDETGYTGFKAG
-412 NEAAPIRI
+412 DDDSPIRI

-435 EFTGGTETATY
+435 EFTGGAETAKY

-454 SWNSTLPSTDL
+454 SWHQNLADTTL
-465 LSISETEPQD
+465 LSISETEPQA
-475 GYTLKFGDSQFK
+475 GYTLKFGDSQFT
-487 GWYEDSTETATE
+487 GWYENSTETAAKVE
-499 VTNFSY
+499 NFTY
-505 TNLSVVAKYGQSFAS
+505 KNLSVVAKYGQSFGS
-520 DISNAEREKDLERS
+520 DISNAEREKDLERR
-534 DIKISAKNDGT
+534 DIKIYATNDGT
-545 TFAEVTADALSGSY
+545 NSAEVTADALSGSY
-559 IIPRLDDNGKLNT
+559 IIPRLDDNGDLNT
-572 IKVAVNTTDEKYTDV
+572 IKVAVNTTGEKYTDV

-605 ELVNSI
+605 ELVDSM
-611 ETEFK
+611 ETEF
-616 TDEFDAGK
+616 TTGEFDAGK

>member
-1 MLRRG
+1 
-6 ISHIYN
+6 
-12 LEGLMTFRKFTN
+12 MTFRKFTN
-24 LLLSI
+24 LLLSVL
-29 FLAFAFISCNQV
+29 LAFAFISCNQV
-41 AGGIEDGTSMAS
+41 AGGIEDGASMAS

-67 IADEA
+67 MASNTE
-72 DIFKVGDAGLTYV
+72 IFKVGAAGITYI
-85 LSGISKE
+85 LSGVSKE

-98 AQTVTLTEKS
+98 ATTVTLTKQG

-117 IYLAAKKWVL
+117 IYLAAKKWLL
-127 TLVAYTTYNG
+127 TLVAYKTYNG
-137 ENDPGNVAVLKGT
+137 ENDPGNIAVLKGT

-167 IKGLSTKAQATITAK
+167 IKGLTTTAQATITAK
-182 IPDSDKLTSKYTIG
+182 VPDSDKLTSKYTIG
-196 IYNKRDGSVIT
+196 IYDKRNDSVIT
-207 EKKDVAVTASTEFD
+207 EKRDVAVTASTEFN
-221 INYIAD
+221 INYITE

-258 PGVNFDYDLGTIDV
+258 PGVNFTKDLGTIDV

-297 NVRVTWDRSALTA
+297 NVRVTWNRSALTA

-316 ITFTSDGNPSD
+316 ITFNTDGNSSD

-339 DPDDDTLVDFV
+339 DEAEPTLEDFV
-350 GSNIIGPDS
+350 GSSIIGPDS

-369 VLTLQLGK
+369 ILTLQLGK
-377 VYEIKLRARNYI
+377 VYEIRLRARNYI

-399 ADDETGYTGFKIG
+399 ADDEAGFTGFKTG
-412 NEAAPIRI
+412 DDANPIRI

-435 EFTGGTETATY
+435 EFTGGAETVSY

-454 SWNSTLPSTDL
+454 SWNSTLVNTEL

-534 DIKISAKNDGT
+534 DIKISAKNDGAAFT
-545 TFAEVTADALSGSY
+545 DITADTNSGSY
-559 IIPRLDDNGKLNT
+559 IIPRLDDKGDLNT

-605 ELVNSI
+605 ELVDSM
-611 ETEFK
+611 ETEF
-616 TDEFDAGK
+616 TTGEFDAGK

-641 QFIIELQ
+641 QFIIEIQ

>member
-1 MLRRG
+1 
-6 ISHIYN
+6 
-12 LEGLMTFRKFTN
+12 MTFRKFTN
-24 LLLSI
+24 LLLSVL
-29 FLAFAFISCNQV
+29 LAFAFISCNQV
-41 AGGIEDGTSMAS
+41 AGGIEDGASMAS

-67 IADEA
+67 MASDT
-72 DIFKVGDAGLTYV
+72 DIFKVGDTGITYV

-98 AQTVTLTEKS
+98 ATTVTLTDQG

-117 IYLAAKKWVL
+117 IYLAAKKWLL
-127 TLVAYTTYNG
+127 TLVAYKTYNG
-137 ENDPGNVAVLKGT
+137 ENDPGNIAVLKGT

-167 IKGLSTKAQATITAK
+167 IKGLTTTAQATITAK
-182 IPDSDKLTSKYTIG
+182 VPDSDKLTSKYTIG
-196 IYNKRDGSVIT
+196 IYDKRNDSVIT
-207 EKKDVAVTASTEFD
+207 EKSDVGVTESTEFN
-221 INYIAD
+221 INYTTDSVA
-227 PVEPGNYI
+227 PGNYI
-235 FKVIFYDI
+235 FKVIFYDK

-258 PGVNFDYDLGTIDV
+258 PGVNFTKGLGTLDV

-277 AIPEN
+277 SVPEN
-282 LKVFLINDSETLDTY
+282 LKAFLVNDSETLDTY
-297 NVRVTWDRSALTA
+297 DVLVTWDRSALTA

-316 ITFTSDGNPSD
+316 ITFTTDGNPND

-339 DPDDDTLVDFV
+339 DPNDDTLENFV
-350 GSNIIGPDS
+350 GSSIIGPDS

-377 VYEIKLRARNYI
+377 VYEIRLRARNYI

-399 ADDETGYTGFKIG
+399 ADDKTDYTGFKIG
-412 NEAAPIRI
+412 DNANPIRI

-435 EFTGGTETATY
+435 EFTGGAQTAIY

-454 SWNSTLPSTDL
+454 SWNSTLANTEL

-475 GYTLKFGDSQFK
+475 GYTLKFGDSQFT
-487 GWYEDSTETATE
+487 GWYEDSTENAAQVE
-499 VTNFSY
+499 NFTY
-505 TNLSVVAKYGQSFAS
+505 ENLSVVAKYGQALAS
-520 DISNAEREKDLERS
+520 DITNAEREKDLERS
-534 DIKISAKNDGT
+534 DIKIYSKNDGT
-545 TFAEVTADALSGSY
+545 TSTEVTADALSGSY
-559 IIPRLDDNGKLNT
+559 IIPRLDDNGDLNT
-572 IKVAVNTTDEKYTDV
+572 IKVAVNTTGEKYTDV

-616 TDEFDAGK
+616 TGEFDAGK

-641 QFIIELQ
+641 QFIIEIQ

>member
-1 MLRRG
+1 
-6 ISHIYN
+6 
-12 LEGLMTFRKFTN
+12 MTFRKFTN
-24 LLLSI
+24 LLLSVL
-29 FLAFAFISCNQV
+29 LAFAFISCNQV
-41 AGGIEDGTSMAS
+41 AGGIEDGASMAS

-67 IADEA
+67 MASNT
-72 DIFKVGDAGLTYV
+72 DIFKVGDTGITYV

-98 AQTVTLTEKS
+98 ATTVTLTEQG

-117 IYLAAKKWVL
+117 IYLAAKKWLL
-127 TLVAYTTYNG
+127 TLVAYKTYNG
-137 ENDPGNVAVLKGT
+137 ENDPGNIAVLKGT

-167 IKGLSTKAQATITAK
+167 IKGLTTTAQATITAK
-182 IPDSDKLTSKYTIG
+182 VPDSDKLTSKYTIG
-196 IYNKRDGSVIT
+196 IYDKRNDSVIT
-207 EKKDVAVTASTEFD
+207 EKSDVGVTESTEFT
-221 INYIAD
+221 INYTTDSVA
-227 PVEPGNYI
+227 PGNYI
-235 FKVIFYDI
+235 FKVIFYDK

-258 PGVNFDYDLGTIDV
+258 PGVNFTKDLGTIDV

-277 AIPEN
+277 AIPKN

-316 ITFTSDGNPSD
+316 ITFNTDGNSSD

-339 DPDDDTLVDFV
+339 DPNDDTLENFV
-350 GSNIIGPDS
+350 GSSIIGPDS

-377 VYEIKLRARNYI
+377 VYEIRLRARNYI

-399 ADDETGYTGFKIG
+399 ADDKTDYTGFKIG
-412 NEAAPIRI
+412 DNANPIRI

-435 EFTGGTETATY
+435 EFTGGAENTIY

-454 SWNSTLPSTDL
+454 SWNSTLVNTEL

-475 GYTLKFGDSQFK
+475 GYTLKFGDSQFT
-487 GWYEDSTETATE
+487 GWYEDSTENAAKVE
-499 VTNFSY
+499 NFTY
-505 TNLSVVAKYGQSFAS
+505 ENLSVVAKYGQALTSY
-520 DISNAEREKDLERS
+520 ITNAEREKDLERS
-534 DIKISAKNDGT
+534 DIKIYSKNDGT
-545 TFAEVTADALSGSY
+545 TSTEVTADPLSGSY
-559 IIPRLDDNGKLNT
+559 IIPRLDDNGDLNT
-572 IKVAVNTTDEKYTDV
+572 IKVAVNTTGEKYTDV
-587 RFTITS
+587 KFTLTS
-593 TVSQIIYNLSTK
+593 TISQITYNFTTD
-605 ELVNSI
+605 ELVDSKT
-611 ETEFK
+611 TEF
-616 TDEFDAGK
+616 TTSEFDAGK
-624 YQITVTA
+624 YQLTVIA

-641 QFIIELQ
+641 QFIIEIQ

>member
-1 MLRRG
+1 
-6 ISHIYN
+6 
-12 LEGLMTFRKFTN
+12 MTFRKFTN
-24 LLLSI
+24 LLLSVL
-29 FLAFAFISCNQV
+29 LAFAFISCNQV

-67 IADEA
+67 MANDTE
-72 DIFKVGDAGLTYV
+72 IFKVGDAGITYI
-85 LSGISKE
+85 LSGVSKE
-92 SGKTLD
+92 SGKTL
-98 AQTVTLTEKS
+98 APQPVTLTKKS
-108 TGHYSFNET
+108 ADQYTFNET

-167 IKGLSTKAQATITAK
+167 IKGLTTTAQATITAK
-182 IPDSDKLTSKYTIG
+182 VPDSDKLTSKYTIG
-196 IYNKRDGSVIT
+196 IYDKRNDSVIT
-207 EKKDVAVTASTEFD
+207 EKSDVGVTESTEFN
-221 INYIAD
+221 INYTTDSVA
-227 PVEPGNYI
+227 PGNYI
-235 FKVIFYDI
+235 FKVIFYDK

-258 PGVNFDYDLGTIDV
+258 PGVNFTKDLGTIDV

-277 AIPEN
+277 AIPKN

-316 ITFTSDGNPSD
+316 ITFNTDGNSSD

-339 DPDDDTLVDFV
+339 DEAEPTLEDFV
-350 GSNIIGPDS
+350 GSSIIGPDS

-369 VLTLQLGK
+369 ILTLQLGK
-377 VYEIKLRARNYI
+377 VYEIRLRARNYI

-399 ADDETGYTGFKIG
+399 ADDEAGFTGFKAG
-412 NEAAPIRI
+412 DDANPIRI

-435 EFTGGTETATY
+435 EFTGGAETAIY

-454 SWNSTLPSTDL
+454 SWNSMLANTEL

-475 GYTLKFGDSQFK
+475 GYTLKFGDSQFT
-487 GWYEDSTETATE
+487 GWYKDSTENAAKVE
-499 VTNFSY
+499 NFTY
-505 TNLSVVAKYGQSFAS
+505 ENLSVVAKYGQALAS
-520 DISNAEREKDLERS
+520 DITNAEREKDLERS
-534 DIKISAKNDGT
+534 DIKIYSKNDGT
-545 TFAEVTADALSGSY
+545 TSTEVTADELSGSY
-559 IIPRLDDNGKLNT
+559 IIPRLDDNGNLNT
-572 IKVAVNTTDEKYTDV
+572 IKVAVNTTGEKYTDV
-587 RFTITS
+587 KFTLTS
-593 TVSQIIYNLSTK
+593 TISQITYNFSTN
-605 ELVNSI
+605 ELVDSM
-611 ETEFK
+611 ETEF
-616 TDEFDAGK
+616 TTSEFDAGK
-624 YQITVTA
+624 YQLTVIA

-641 QFIIELQ
+641 QFIIEIQ

>member
-1 MLRRG
+1 
-6 ISHIYN
+6 
-12 LEGLMTFRKFTN
+12 MTFRKFTN
-24 LLLSI
+24 LLLSVL
-29 FLAFAFISCNQV
+29 LAFAFISCNQV
-41 AGGIEDGTSMAS
+41 AGGIEDGASMAS

-67 IADEA
+67 MASDT
-72 DIFKVGDAGLTYV
+72 DIFKVGATGITYV

-98 AQTVTLTEKS
+98 ATTVTLTKQGTE
-108 TGHYSFNET
+108 HYSFNET
-117 IYLAAKKWVL
+117 IYLAAKKWLL
-127 TLVAYTTYNG
+127 TLVAYKTYNG
-137 ENDPGNVAVLKGT
+137 ENDPGNIAVLKGT

-167 IKGLSTKAQATITAK
+167 IKGLTTTAQATITAK
-182 IPDSDKLTSKYTIG
+182 VPDSDKLTSNYTIG
-196 IYNKRDGSVIT
+196 IYDKRNDSVIT
-207 EKKDVAVTASTEFD
+207 EKSNVGVTASTEFN
-221 INYIAD
+221 INYETE

-243 AGKVVGSYFD
+243 NGKVVGSYFD

-316 ITFTSDGNPSD
+316 ITFTTDGNPND

-339 DPDDDTLVDFV
+339 DPDNDTLENFV
-350 GSNIIGPDS
+350 GSSIIGPES

-369 VLTLQLGK
+369 ILTLQLGK
-377 VYEIKLRARNYI
+377 VYEIRLRARNYI
-389 AASEWQERID
+389 AASEWQTRLD
-399 ADDETGYTGFKIG
+399 ADDETGYTGF
-412 NEAAPIRI
+412 EAGDAVSPIRI

-435 EFTGGTETATY
+435 EFTGGAETATY

-454 SWNSTLPSTDL
+454 SWNSTLASTEL

-475 GYTLKFGDSQFK
+475 GYTLKFGDSQFT
-487 GWYEDSTETATE
+487 GWYEDSTENAE
-499 VTNFSY
+499 KVENFTY
-505 TNLSVVAKYGQSFAS
+505 ENLSVVAKYGQALAS
-520 DISNAEREKDLERS
+520 DITNAEREKDLERS
-534 DIKISAKNDGT
+534 DIKIYSKNDGT
-545 TFAEVTADALSGSY
+545 TSTEVTANALSGSY
-559 IIPRLDDNGKLNT
+559 IIPRLDDNGNLNT
-572 IKVAVNTTDEKYTDV
+572 IKVAVNTTGEKYTDV
-587 RFTITS
+587 KFTLTS
-593 TVSQIIYNLSTK
+593 TISQIIYNFSTK
-605 ELVNSI
+605 ELVDSM
-611 ETEFK
+611 ETEF
-616 TDEFDAGK
+616 TTSEFDAGK
-624 YQITVTA
+624 YQLTVIA

-641 QFIIELQ
+641 QFIIEIQ

>member
-1 MLRRG
+1 
-6 ISHIYN
+6 
-12 LEGLMTFRKFTN
+12 MTFRKFTN

-67 IADEA
+67 MASDT
-72 DIFKVGDAGLTYV
+72 DISKVGDTGITYV

-98 AQTVTLTEKS
+98 ATTVTLTEQG

-117 IYLAAKKWVL
+117 IYLAAKKWLL
-127 TLVAYTTYNG
+127 TLVAYKTYNG
-137 ENDPGNVAVLKGT
+137 ENDPGNIAVLKGT

-167 IKGLSTKAQATITAK
+167 IKGLTTTAQATITAK
-182 IPDSDKLTSKYTIG
+182 VPDSDKLTSKYTIG
-196 IYNKRDGSVIT
+196 IYDKRNDSVIT
-207 EKKDVAVTASTEFD
+207 EKSDVGVTESTEFN
-221 INYIAD
+221 INYTTDSVA
-227 PVEPGNYI
+227 PGNYI
-235 FKVIFYDI
+235 FKVIFYDK

-258 PGVNFDYDLGTIDV
+258 PGVNFDYDLGIIDV

-282 LKVFLINDSETLDTY
+282 LKVFLIDDSETLDTY

-316 ITFTSDGNPSD
+316 ITFNTDGNSSD

-339 DPDDDTLVDFV
+339 DPDNDTLENFV
-350 GSNIIGPDS
+350 GSSIIGPES

-369 VLTLQLGK
+369 ILTLQLGK
-377 VYEIKLRARNYI
+377 VYEIRLRARNYI
-389 AASEWQERID
+389 AASEWQTRLD
-399 ADDETGYTGFKIG
+399 ADDETGYTGF
-412 NEAAPIRI
+412 EAGDAVSPIRI

-435 EFTGGTETATY
+435 EFTGGTQTATY

-454 SWNSTLPSTDL
+454 SWNSTLASTDL

-475 GYTLKFGDSQFK
+475 GYTLKFGDSQFT
-487 GWYEDSTETATE
+487 GWYEDSTENAAKVE
-499 VTNFSY
+499 NFTY
-505 TNLSVVAKYGQSFAS
+505 KNLSVVAKYGQSFAS

-534 DIKISAKNDGT
+534 DIKIYAQNDGT

-559 IIPRLDDNGKLNT
+559 IIPRLDDNKKLNT
-572 IKVAVNTTDEKYTDV
+572 IKVAVNTTGEKYTDV

-593 TVSQIIYNLSTK
+593 TVSQIIYTLSTK
-605 ELVNSI
+605 EFVDSM

-616 TDEFDAGK
+616 TGEFDAGK

-641 QFIIELQ
+641 QFIIEIQ

>member
-1 MLRRG
+1 
-6 ISHIYN
+6 
-12 LEGLMTFRKFTN
+12 MTFRKFTN
-24 LLLSI
+24 LLLSVL
-29 FLAFAFISCNQV
+29 LAFAFISCNQV
-41 AGGIEDGTSMAS
+41 AGGIEDGASMAS

-67 IADEA
+67 MADND
-72 DIFKVGDAGLTYV
+72 DIFKVGDAGITYV
-85 LSGISKE
+85 LSGVSKE

-98 AQTVTLTEKS
+98 PTTVTLTEKGA
-108 TGHYSFNET
+108 GHYTFSET

-167 IKGLSTKAQATITAK
+167 IKGLTTTAQATITAK
-182 IPDSDKLTSKYTIG
+182 VPDSDKLTSKYTIG
-196 IYNKRDGSVIT
+196 IYDKRNDSVIT
-207 EKKDVAVTASTEFD
+207 EKSNVAVTESTEFN
-221 INYIAD
+221 INYTTDSVA
-227 PVEPGNYI
+227 PGNYI
-235 FKVIFYDI
+235 FKVIFYDK

-258 PGVNFDYDLGTIDV
+258 PGVNFTKNLGTIDV

-277 AIPEN
+277 TIPEN

-316 ITFTSDGNPSD
+316 ITFNTDGNPND

-339 DPDDDTLVDFV
+339 DEAEPTLEDFV
-350 GSNIIGPDS
+350 GSSIIGPDS

-369 VLTLQLGK
+369 ILTLQLGK

-389 AASEWQERID
+389 AASQWQERIN
-399 ADDETGYTGFKIG
+399 ADDNEDFTGFKVG
-412 NEAAPIRI
+412 DDANPIRI

-435 EFTGGTETATY
+435 EFTGGAETVSY

-454 SWNSTLPSTDL
+454 SWNSSIANTEL

-475 GYTLKFGDSQFK
+475 GYTLKFGDSQFT
-487 GWYEDSTETATE
+487 GWYKDSTENATKVE
-499 VTNFSY
+499 NFTY
-505 TNLSVVAKYGQSFAS
+505 ENLSVVAKYGQALAS
-520 DISNAEREKDLERS
+520 DITNAEREKDLERS
-534 DIKISAKNDGT
+534 DIKIYSKNDGT
-545 TFAEVTADALSGSY
+545 TSTEVTADALSGSY
-559 IIPRLDDNGKLNT
+559 IIPRLDDNGDLNT
-572 IKVAVNTTDEKYTDV
+572 IKVAVNTTGEKYTDV
-587 RFTITS
+587 KFTLTS
-593 TVSQIIYNLSTK
+593 TISQITYNFSTN
-605 ELVNSI
+605 ELDDSMA
-611 ETEFK
+611 TEF
-616 TDEFDAGK
+616 TTSEFDAGK
-624 YQITVTA
+624 YQLTVIA

-641 QFIIELQ
+641 QFIIEIQ

>member
-1 MLRRG
+1 
-6 ISHIYN
+6 
-12 LEGLMTFRKFTN
+12 MTFRKFTN

-72 DIFKVGDAGLTYV
+72 DIFKVGNAGLTYV

-98 AQTVTLTEKS
+98 ATTVTLTEQG

-117 IYLAAKKWVL
+117 IYLAAKKWLL
-127 TLVAYTTYNG
+127 TLVAYKTYNG
-137 ENDPGNVAVLKGT
+137 ENDPGNIAVLKGT

-167 IKGLSTKAQATITAK
+167 IKGLTTTAQATITAK
-182 IPDSDKLTSKYTIG
+182 VPDSDKLTSKYTIG
-196 IYNKRDGSVIT
+196 IYDKRNDSVIT
-207 EKKDVAVTASTEFD
+207 EKSDVGVTESTEFN
-221 INYIAD
+221 INYTTDSVA
-227 PVEPGNYI
+227 PGNYI
-235 FKVIFYDI
+235 FKVIFYDK

-258 PGVNFDYDLGTIDV
+258 PGVNFTKNLGTIDV

-282 LKVFLINDSETLDTY
+282 LKVFLVNDSETLDTY
-297 NVRVTWDRSALTA
+297 DVLVTWNRSALTA

-316 ITFTSDGNPSD
+316 ITFNTDGNSSD

-339 DPDDDTLVDFV
+339 DPSEPTLEDFV
-350 GSNIIGPDS
+350 GSSIIGPDS

-369 VLTLQLGK
+369 ILTLQLGK

-389 AASEWQERID
+389 AASEWQKRID
-399 ADDETGYTGFKIG
+399 ADDEAGFTGFKTG
-412 NEAAPIRI
+412 DDANPIRI

-435 EFTGGTETATY
+435 EFTSGAENTIY

-454 SWNSTLPSTDL
+454 SWNSTLANTKL

-475 GYTLKFGDSQFK
+475 GYTLKFGDSQFT
-487 GWYEDSTETATE
+487 GWYEDSTETAAKIE
-499 VTNFSY
+499 NFTY
-505 TNLSVVAKYGQSFAS
+505 KNLSVVAKYAQSLGS

-534 DIKISAKNDGT
+534 DIKIYAKNDGT
-545 TFAEVTADALSGSY
+545 NSAEITANALSGSY
-559 IIPRLDDNGKLNT
+559 IIPRLDDNGDLNT
-572 IKVAVNTTDEKYTDV
+572 IKVAVNTTGEKYTDV

-641 QFIIELQ
+641 QFIIEIQ

>member
-1 MLRRG
+1 
-6 ISHIYN
+6 
-12 LEGLMTFRKFTN
+12 MTFRKFTN
-24 LLLSI
+24 LLLSVL
-29 FLAFAFISCNQV
+29 LAFAFISCNQV
-41 AGGIEDGTSMAS
+41 AGGIEDGASMAS

-67 IADEA
+67 MASDT
-72 DIFKVGDAGLTYV
+72 DIFKVGDAGITYV

-98 AQTVTLTEKS
+98 ATTVTLTEQG

-117 IYLAAKKWVL
+117 IYLAAKKWLL
-127 TLVAYTTYNG
+127 TLVAYKTYNG
-137 ENDPGNVAVLKGT
+137 ENDPGNIAVLKGT

-182 IPDSDKLTSKYTIG
+182 IPDSDKLTTSYTIG
-196 IYNKRDGSVIT
+196 IYNKRDGSKIT
-207 EKKDVAVTASTEFD
+207 EQNNPITSATEFN
-221 INYIAD
+221 INYTAD

-235 FKVIFYDI
+235 FKVIFRNQD
-243 AGKVVGSYFD
+243 KVVGSYFD
-253 TIIFE
+253 TIIIE
-258 PGVNFDYDLGTIDV
+258 PGVNFTYDLGTLDV

-277 AIPEN
+277 SVPEN
-282 LKVFLINDSETLDTY
+282 LKAFLVNDSETLDTY
-297 NVRVTWDRSALTA
+297 DVLVTWDRSALTA

-316 ITFTSDGNPSD
+316 ITFTTDGNPND

-339 DPDDDTLVDFV
+339 DPDNDTLENFV
-350 GSNIIGPDS
+350 GSSIIGPES

-369 VLTLQLGK
+369 ILTLQLGK
-377 VYEIKLRARNYI
+377 VYEIRLRARNYI
-389 AASEWQERID
+389 AASEWQTRLD
-399 ADDETGYTGFKIG
+399 ADDETGYTGF
-412 NEAAPIRI
+412 EAGDAVSPIRI

-435 EFTGGTETATY
+435 EFTGGTQTATY

-454 SWNSTLPSTDL
+454 SWNSTLASTDL

-520 DISNAEREKDLERS
+520 DISNAEREKDLKRS
-534 DIKISAKNDGT
+534 DIKISAKNDGAAFT
-545 TFAEVTADALSGSY
+545 DITADTNSGSY
-559 IIPRLDDNGKLNT
+559 IIPRLDDKGDLNT

-587 RFTITS
+587 KFTLTS
-593 TVSQIIYNLSTK
+593 TISQITYNFTTNEQVDSMA
-605 ELVNSI
+605 
-611 ETEFK
+611 TEF
-616 TDEFDAGK
+616 TTSEFDAGK
-624 YQITVTA
+624 YQLTVIA

-641 QFIIELQ
+641 QFIIEIQ

>member
-1 MLRRG
+1 
-6 ISHIYN
+6 
-12 LEGLMTFRKFTN
+12 MTFRKFTN
-24 LLLSI
+24 LLLSVL
-29 FLAFAFISCNQV
+29 LAFAFISCNQV

-67 IADEA
+67 MASDT
-72 DIFKVGDAGLTYV
+72 DIFKVGDAGITYI
-85 LSGISKE
+85 LSGVSKE
-92 SGKTLD
+92 SGKTL
-98 AQTVTLTEKS
+98 APQPVTLTEKS
-108 TGHYSFNET
+108 ADHYTFNET

-127 TLVAYTTYNG
+127 TLVAYKTYIG

-182 IPDSDKLTSKYTIG
+182 IPDSDKLTTSYTIG
-196 IYNKRDGSVIT
+196 IYNKRDGSKIT
-207 EKKDVAVTASTEFD
+207 EQNNPITSATEFN
-221 INYIAD
+221 INYTAD

-235 FKVIFYDI
+235 FKVIFYDK

-258 PGVNFDYDLGTIDV
+258 PGVNFTKNLGTIDV

-277 AIPEN
+277 AIPKN

-316 ITFTSDGNPSD
+316 ITFNTDGNSSD

-339 DPDDDTLVDFV
+339 DPDNDTLENFV
-350 GSNIIGPDS
+350 GSSIIGPES

-369 VLTLQLGK
+369 ILTLQLGK
-377 VYEIKLRARNYI
+377 VYEIRLRARNYI
-389 AASEWQERID
+389 AASEWQTRLD
-399 ADDETGYTGFKIG
+399 ADDETGYTGF
-412 NEAAPIRI
+412 EAGDAVSPIRI

-435 EFTGGTETATY
+435 EFTGGTQTATY

-454 SWNSTLPSTDL
+454 SWNSTLASTDL

-475 GYTLKFGDSQFK
+475 GYTLKFGDSQFT

-505 TNLSVVAKYGQSFAS
+505 TNLSVVAKYGQALAS
-520 DISNAEREKDLERS
+520 DITNAEREKDLERS
-534 DIKISAKNDGT
+534 DIKIYSKNDGT
-545 TFAEVTADALSGSY
+545 TSTEVTADTLSGSY
-559 IIPRLDDNGKLNT
+559 IISRLDDNGDLNT
-572 IKVAVNTTDEKYTDV
+572 IKVAVNTTGEKYTDV
-587 RFTITS
+587 KFTLTS
-593 TVSQIIYNLSTK
+593 TISQITYNFSTN
-605 ELVNSI
+605 EQVDSMA
-611 ETEFK
+611 TEF
-616 TDEFDAGK
+616 TTSEFDAGK
-624 YQITVTA
+624 YQLTVIA

-641 QFIIELQ
+641 QFIIEIQ

>member
-1 MLRRG
+1 
-6 ISHIYN
+6 
-12 LEGLMTFRKFTN
+12 MTFRKFTN
-24 LLLSI
+24 LLLSVL
-29 FLAFAFISCNQV
+29 LAFAFISCNQV
-41 AGGIEDGTSMAS
+41 AGGIEDGGSMAS

-67 IADEA
+67 MASDT
-72 DIFKVGDAGLTYV
+72 DIFKVGDTGITYV

-98 AQTVTLTEKS
+98 ATTVTLTEQG

-117 IYLAAKKWVL
+117 IYLAAKKWLL
-127 TLVAYTTYNG
+127 TLVAYKTYNG
-137 ENDPGNVAVLKGT
+137 ENDPGNIAVLKGT

-167 IKGLSTKAQATITAK
+167 IKGLTTTAQATITAK
-182 IPDSDKLTSKYTIG
+182 VPDSDKLTSKYTIG
-196 IYNKRDGSVIT
+196 IYDKRNDSVIT
-207 EKKDVAVTASTEFD
+207 EKSDVGVTESTEFN
-221 INYIAD
+221 INYTTDSVA
-227 PVEPGNYI
+227 PGNYI
-235 FKVIFYDI
+235 FKVIFYDK

-258 PGVNFDYDLGTIDV
+258 PGVNFTKDLGTIDV

-297 NVRVTWDRSALTA
+297 NVRVTWDRSVLTA

-316 ITFTSDGNPSD
+316 ITFNTDGKPSD

-339 DPDDDTLVDFV
+339 DEAEPTLEDFV
-350 GSNIIGPDS
+350 GSSIIGPDS

-369 VLTLQLGK
+369 ILTLQLGK
-377 VYEIKLRARNYI
+377 VYEIRLRARNYI
-389 AASEWQERID
+389 AASQWQERID
-399 ADDETGYTGFKIG
+399 ADDKTDYTGFKIG
-412 NEAAPIRI
+412 DNANPIRI

-435 EFTGGTETATY
+435 EFTGGAETATY

-454 SWNSTLPSTDL
+454 SWNSTLASTEL

-534 DIKISAKNDGT
+534 DIKISAKNDGAAFT
-545 TFAEVTADALSGSY
+545 DITADTNSGSY
-559 IIPRLDDNGKLNT
+559 IIPRLDDKGDLNT

-587 RFTITS
+587 KFTLTS
-593 TVSQIIYNLSTK
+593 TISQITYNFTTNEQVDSMA
-605 ELVNSI
+605 
-611 ETEFK
+611 TEF
-616 TDEFDAGK
+616 TTSEFDAGK
-624 YQITVTA
+624 YQLTVIA

-641 QFIIELQ
+641 QFIIEIQ

>member
-67 IADEA
+67 MADDA
-72 DIFKVGDAGLTYV
+72 DIFKVGDAGITYI
-85 LSGISKE
+85 LSGVSKE
-92 SGKTLD
+92 SDKTL
-98 AQTVTLTEKS
+98 APTTVTLTEKS
-108 TGHYSFNET
+108 AGHYTFNET

-127 TLVAYTTYNG
+127 TLVAYKTYIG

-182 IPDSDKLTSKYTIG
+182 IPDSDQLTRKYTIG
-196 IYNKRDGSVIT
+196 IYNKRDSSVIT
-207 EKKDVAVTASTEFD
+207 ENQNVAVNESTEFN
-221 INYIAD
+221 INYVAD

-235 FKVIFYDI
+235 FKVIFYNS

-253 TIIFE
+253 TIIIE
-258 PGVNFDYDLGTIDV
+258 PGVNFTYDLGTLDV

-277 AIPEN
+277 SVPED
-282 LKVFLINDSETLDTY
+282 LKAFLINDSETLDTY
-297 NVRVTWDRSALTA
+297 DVLVTWNRSALAA

-316 ITFTSDGNPSD
+316 ITFTTDGNPND
-327 TKTSKIY
+327 TTKTSKIY

-339 DPDDDTLVDFV
+339 DPDNDNLENFV
-350 GSNIIGPDS
+350 GSSIIGPDS

-389 AASEWQERID
+389 AASEWQTRLD
-399 ADDETGYTGFKIG
+399 ADDETDYTGFKVG
-412 NEAAPIRI
+412 DAVSPIRI

-435 EFTGGTETATY
+435 EFTGGTETSY

-454 SWNSTLPSTDL
+454 SWNSTLANTEL

-475 GYTLKFGDSQFK
+475 GYTLKFGDSQFT
-487 GWYEDSTETATE
+487 GWYEDSTENAAKVE
-499 VTNFSY
+499 NFTY
-505 TNLSVVAKYGQSFAS
+505 ENLSVVAKYGQALTS
-520 DISNAEREKDLERS
+520 DITNAEREKDLERS
-534 DIKISAKNDGT
+534 DIKIYSKNDGT
-545 TFAEVTADALSGSY
+545 TYTEVTADPLSGSY
-559 IIPRLDDNGKLNT
+559 IIPRLDDNGDLNT
-572 IKVAVNTTDEKYTDV
+572 IKVAVNTTGEKYTDV
-587 RFTITS
+587 KFTLTS
-593 TVSQIIYNLSTK
+593 TISQITYNFSTN
-605 ELVNSI
+605 ELVDSM
-611 ETEFK
+611 ETKF
-616 TDEFDAGK
+616 TTSEFDAGK
-624 YQITVTA
+624 YQLTVIA

-641 QFIIELQ
+641 QFIIEIQ